1 MSREKKKLKKS
12 DEEELPEMEAVEDVE
27 NSNSTVIYGLQG
39 TGKTTL
45 LATWP
50 KPLLLLDFN
59 DKGTDSIKDV
69 KGVFVMRVKT
79 VAQLEAIYWALKKG
93 KLKDLNGKRFK
104 TIGFDT
110 ATRMQEMFIE
120 DVTGANEPMS
130 WGTLS
135 RKQFGEVSGGMKK
148 TITDF
153 RDLEDMEVVFL
164 AQQRVFNVDD
174 DDDNDHGD
182 LPPEIGPHMMPSVAT
197 HLNASV
203 NTIGQT
209 YKRLKVEKKE
219 VGKKIIKKEKL
230 QFCLFIGPNPVRT
243 TKIRKPKSVVPPAYL
258 INPTYE
264 DLIEALKG

>member
-1 MSREKKKLKKS
+1 VSKEKSKSKKS
-12 DEEELPEMEAVEDVE
+12 AELPEMEAVEDVE
-27 NSNSTVIYGLQG
+27 NHRSTVIYGLQG

-45 LATWP
+45 AASWP

-59 DKGTDSIKDV
+59 DKGTDSISDV
-69 KGVFVMRVKT
+69 KGVYVMRVSDIDE
-79 VAQLEAIYWALKKG
+79 LEAIYWALAGK
-93 KLKDLNGKRFK
+93 KLKDPKTKKPFK
-104 TIGFDT
+104 TLVFDT
-110 ATRMQEMFIE
+110 VTRMQDMFIE
-120 DVTGANEPMS
+120 DITDSDEPMS

-153 RDLEDMEVVFL
+153 RDLEMEVVFL
-164 AQQRVFNVDD
+164 AQQKVFNI

-182 LPPEIGPHMMPSVAT
+182 LPPEIGPAMMPSVAN

-219 VGKKIIKKEKL
+219 VNKKIVKKEKI
-230 QFCLFIGPNPVRT
+230 QFCLFIGPSPVRT
-243 TKIRKPKSVVPPAYL
+243 TKIRKPKDVVPPAYL
-258 INPTYE
+258 VNPTYE
-264 DLIEALKG
+264 GLLEALKGE

>member
-1 MSREKKKLKKS
+1 MSKESRSKS
-12 DEEELPEMEAVEDVE
+12 KPSTELPELEAVEDVE
-27 NSNSTVIYGLQG
+27 NPDSTVIYGLQG

-45 LATWP
+45 FATWP
-50 KPLLLLDFN
+50 RPSLLLDFN
-59 DKGTDSIKDV
+59 DKGTDSISDAR
-69 KGVFVMRVKT
+69 GVYVMKVT
-79 VAQLEAIYWALKKG
+79 SVDQLEAIYWALRKG
-93 KLKDLNGKRFK
+93 TLKDPKTKKRFK
-104 TIGFDT
+104 SVGFDT
-110 ATRMQEMFIE
+110 VTRMQDMFIE
-120 DVTGANEPMS
+120 NETGSDQPLS

-135 RKQFGEVSGGMKK
+135 RKQFGSVSGGMKK
-148 TITDF
+148 FITDF
-153 RDLEDMEVVFL
+153 RDLDMHVVFL
-164 AQQRVFNVDD
+164 AQQKVFNIEDE
-174 DDDNDHGD
+174 DNDHGD
-182 LPPEIGPHMMPSVAT
+182 LPPEIGPAMMPSVAN

-209 YKRLKVEKKE
+209 YKRLKIEKKE